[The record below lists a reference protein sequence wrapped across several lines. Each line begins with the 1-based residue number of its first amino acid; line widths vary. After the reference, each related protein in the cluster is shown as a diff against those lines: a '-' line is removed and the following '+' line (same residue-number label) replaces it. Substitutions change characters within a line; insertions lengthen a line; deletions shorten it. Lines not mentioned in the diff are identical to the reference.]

1 MIDVED
7 ISKLVGKRVV
17 SDTSGVLGTIIE
29 IREDNAYPIGVR
41 FDNDNEVYYSKNG
54 AYHTTIPYYIS
65 LVDSEIASIISSTM
79 TTFGIS
85 PEELIAVILER
96 HC

>member
-1 MIDVED
+1 MIEVED

-41 FDNDNEVYYSKNG
+41 LDNDNEVYYSKNG
-54 AYHTTIPYYIS
+54 AYHTSIPYYIS
-65 LVDSEIASIISSTM
+65 LVDSEIESIISSTM
-79 TTFGIS
+79 TTFRIS
-85 PEELIAVILER
+85 PEELISILLQEY
-96 HC
+96 H

>member
-29 IREDNAYPIGVR
+29 IREDSNPIKVI
-41 FDNDNEVYYSKNG
+41 FDNGNEVTYDKTGCYRT
-54 AYHTTIPYYIS
+54 TTIPYYIS

-79 TTFGIS
+79 ATFRIS
-85 PEELIAVILER
+85 PEELIAIILES